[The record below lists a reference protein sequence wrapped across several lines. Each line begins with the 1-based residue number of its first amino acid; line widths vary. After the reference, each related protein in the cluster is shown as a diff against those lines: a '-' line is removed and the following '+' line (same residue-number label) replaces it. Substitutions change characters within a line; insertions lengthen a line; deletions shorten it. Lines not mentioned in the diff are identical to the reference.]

1 MKNETVIQQ
10 LIETVDRFP
19 DREVFKEK
27 KFGRWEGITWQGL
40 YEEVMLLGRGLI
52 QIGVEKGDGF
62 VILGANCTRWVISD
76 LAAIAVGALA
86 VGPHSWSLELL
97 CLGEPWKDSYGSSDG
112 TAHERP
118 TFPCGNINM

>member
-40 YEEVMLLGRGLI
+40 YEEIMLLGRPYFCKGEFFEENGFLM
-52 QIGVEKGDGF
+52 GVPPG
-62 VILGANCTRWVISD
+62 
-76 LAAIAVGALA
+76 
-86 VGPHSWSLELL
+86 
-97 CLGEPWKDSYGSSDG
+97 
-112 TAHERP
+112 
-118 TFPCGNINM
+118 